1 MKNNNYLMINIKFS
15 DGRAAHHADS
25 WQEDVHVSHGTG
37 ACNTYYLAFSSRSP
51 WRLERNPKIGK
62 KPAVIAGLSLVIC
75 HLHSYI
81 KIPDRC
87 SRAIE
92 RIRFSSGIF
101 S

>member
-1 MKNNNYLMINIKFS
+1 MAELLITLIH
-15 DGRAAHHADS
+15 GRKTYT
-25 WQEDVHVSHGTG
+25 VHM
-37 ACNTYYLAFSSRSP
+37 APELNTYYLAFSSRSP

-81 KIPDRC
+81 RIPDRC
-87 SRAIE
+87 SRAID